1 MMINKTLLFG
11 LLALF
16 LSVVSAAQGVNTI
29 VLDAGHGGTDPGN
42 LGTGRFA
49 DKEKDVALDVTLR
62 VGAYI
67 EENFP
72 DVKVIYTRKTDVFLP
87 LHERT
92 EIANNAQ
99 ADLFVSIH
107 CNAVKNTSVYGTETY
122 VMGFK
127 YSKNNLELTKKEN
140 AVIFMEDDYDQNY
153 DGLDVNNPESNIIA
167 ALYQNA
173 FLDQSINF
181 ANFVERQFKDRV
193 GRKSRGVKQS
203 VLFVM
208 NRTTMPSALIEMGFL
223 SNKEEENYLNTE
235 KGRSYM
241 ASAIYRAFKDYKQT
255 IEGVQ
260 DLEERAEKPKHAIK
274 ELVEGEKPKDLHNKY
289 ELVYKVQVMSSIKQ
303 LSRKEREY
311 KGGSL
316 EELKID
322 GRFKYFYNTQLQ
334 YEDAKQD
341 VSKAKKMGYQS
352 AFVVA
357 LKNGKPIALSEALK
371 K

>member
-1 MMINKTLLFG
+1 MMINKSLVFG
-11 LLALF
+11 LLAAF
-16 LSVVSAAQGVNTI
+16 FSVGVFAQGVNTI
-29 VLDAGHGGTDPGN
+29 VLDAGHGGSDPGN
-42 LGTGRFA
+42 LGTGRYA
-49 DKEKDVALDVTLR
+49 NREKDIALSITLQ

-67 EENFP
+67 EEHFP

-127 YSKNNLELTKKEN
+127 YSKNNLEMTKKEN
-140 AVIFMEDDYDQNY
+140 AVIFMEDDYEQNY
-153 DGLDVNNPESNIIA
+153 DGLDLNNPESNIIA

-181 ANFVERQFKDRV
+181 ANFVERQFKERV

-223 SNKEEENYLNTE
+223 SNKEEEDFLNSE
-235 KGRSYM
+235 KGQSYI
-241 ASAIYRAFKDYKQT
+241 ASAIYRAFRDYKNT
-255 IEGVQ
+255 VEGVQ
-260 DLEERAEKPKHAIK
+260 NMVEKIEEPKPAIK
-274 ELVEGEKPKDLHNKY
+274 DLVEGEKPKDLQKKY
-289 ELVYKVQVMSSIKQ
+289 ELVYKVQVMSSAKQ
-303 LSRKEREY
+303 LSREER
-311 KGGSL
+311 KFDGGEL
-316 EELKID
+316 EELQID
-322 GRFKYFYNTQLQ
+322 GRFKYFYKTQLE
-334 YEDAKQD
+334 YKDAKQD
-341 VSKAKKMGYQS
+341 VAKAKKLGFKS

-357 LKNGKPIALSEALK
+357 LKNGKPIALSEALNK
-371 K
+371 

>member
-1 MMINKTLLFG
+1 MINKSLVFCFAATLLTLFSFG
-11 LLALF
+11 
-16 LSVVSAAQGVNTI
+16 QGINTI

-42 LGTGRFA
+42 LGTGRY
-49 DKEKDVALDVTLR
+49 KEREKDIALDVTLK

-72 DVKVIYTRKTDVFLP
+72 EVKVIYTRKTDVFLP

-107 CNAVKNTSVYGTETY
+107 CNAVNNTSVYGTETY

-140 AVIFMEDDYDQNY
+140 AVIFMEDDYEQNY
-153 DGLDVNNPESNIIA
+153 DGLDLNNPESNIIA

-181 ANFVERQFKDRV
+181 ANFVERQFKERV

-223 SNKEEENYLNTE
+223 SNKQEEDFLNTE
-235 KGRSYM
+235 NGRSYI

-255 IEGVQ
+255 VEGLQ
-260 DLEERAEKPKHAIK
+260 DMVDHSEEPKPAIK
-274 ELVEGEKPKDLHNKY
+274 ELVEDEEPKALQKKY
-289 ELVYKVQVMSSIKQ
+289 ELVYKVQVMSSVNQ
-303 LSRKEREY
+303 LTREERKFD
-311 KGGSL
+311 GGEL
-316 EELKID
+316 EELQLD
-322 GRFKYFYNTQLQ
+322 GRYKYFYKTQLE
-334 YEDAKQD
+334 YKDAKQD
-341 VSKAKKMGYQS
+341 VATAKKMGFKS

-357 LKNGKPIALSEALK
+357 LKNGKPIALSEALNK
-371 K
+371 